1 MNSIQ
6 QVVFDHLPRQKRSPS
21 GWYSFNAV
29 CCHHNGE
36 GIDKRSR
43 GGVITDGEGIS
54 YHCFNCGFK
63 SGWRPGRHISY
74 KFRKL
79 LDWLGVEENERQRL
93 VVEALRIKETVVLED
108 DDDLEPEF
116 TIEFPDRKLPEG
128 CVPLADAPQE
138 IQDYAQAR
146 CMPGDELLWSNTR
159 PGRMYRRII
168 IPCTWNGRVIGS
180 TARGIDDDARP
191 KYFNNYEANYVY
203 GIDRQVEGGKFSIV
217 CEGIIDAMT
226 IGGIATLTN
235 RCNETQAQIIDT
247 VGREIV
253 LVPDRDRAGQALID
267 DALEYGW
274 SVSFP
279 EWEPDV
285 KDVNAA
291 VVRYGKLF
299 TLKSIIDAKQTSR
312 LKINLMRKKLG

>member
-6 QVVFDHLPRQKRSPS
+6 QTVFDNLPRQKRSPG
-21 GWYSFNAV
+21 GWYTFNAV

-36 GIDKRSR
+36 SLDKRGR
-43 GGVITDGEGIS
+43 GGVITDGEAVT

-63 SGWRPGRHISY
+63 TGWRPGRHISL

-79 LDWLGVEENERQRL
+79 LTWLGVEENERQRL
-93 VVEALRIKETVVLED
+93 VVEALRIKDTIVVKEED
-108 DDDLEPEF
+108 EPEF
-116 TIEFPDRKLPEG
+116 TVDFPLRSLPEN
-128 CVPLADAPQE
+128 CVPLTQAPKD
-138 IQDYAQAR
+138 IQAYAQSR
-146 CMPGDELLWSNTR
+146 CLPLDRLLWSNTR
-159 PGRMYRRII
+159 AGSLHRRII
-168 IPCTWNGRVIGS
+168 IPCTWAGRVIGS
-180 TARGIDDDARP
+180 TARAVTDDIKP

-203 GIDRQVEGGKFSIV
+203 GVDTQLSNGKFSIV
-217 CEGIIDAMT
+217 CEGILDALV
-226 IGGIATLTN
+226 IGGVSTLTN
-235 RCNETQAQIIDT
+235 RCSEIQAQIIDT
-247 VGREIV
+247 LAREIV

-285 KDVNAA
+285 KDINAA

-299 TLKSIIDAKQTSR
+299 TLKSIIDARQTSR
-312 LKINLMRKKLG
+312 LKINLMRKRW

>member
-6 QVVFDHLPRQKRSPS
+6 QVVFDHLPKHKRSSS
-21 GWYSFNAV
+21 GWVSFNAV
-29 CCHHNGE
+29 CCHHTGE
-36 GIDKRSR
+36 SMDKRGR

-54 YHCFNCGFK
+54 YHCFNCGYK
-63 SGWRPGRHISY
+63 SGWKPGRHISY

-79 LDWLGVEENERQRL
+79 LDWLGADENERQRV
-93 VVEALRIKETVVLED
+93 VVEALRIKETVVLAD
-108 DDDLEPEF
+108 DELESEF
-116 TIEFPDRKLPEG
+116 TIEFPERELPVDA
-128 CVPLADAPQE
+128 VPLTQAPQQL
-138 IQDYAQAR
+138 QDYALER
-146 CMPGDELLWSNTR
+146 CMPINELLWSNTK
-159 PGRMYRRII
+159 PARMYNRVI
-168 IPCTWNGRVIGS
+168 IPCTWQGRVIGS
-180 TARGIDDDARP
+180 TARAVDPGTKP
-191 KYFNNYEANYVY
+191 KYFNNYENNYVY
-203 GIDRQVEGGKFSIV
+203 GIDRQVESGKFSIV

-279 EWEPDV
+279 EWEADV
-285 KDVNAA
+285 KDINAA
-291 VVRYGKLF
+291 VIRYGRLF
-299 TLKSIIDAKQTSR
+299 TLKSIIDAKQTNR
-312 LKINLMRKKLG
+312 LKINLMRKRLG